1 MIALF
6 VEGPATILNMY
17 LWWLK
22 ETKRTKDTVT
32 ECTKLVAT
40 EEKFRNYCGI
50 HLLAENLD

>member
-6 VEGPATILNMY
+6 VEGPTTILNMY

-22 ETKRTKDTVT
+22 ETERTKDTVT